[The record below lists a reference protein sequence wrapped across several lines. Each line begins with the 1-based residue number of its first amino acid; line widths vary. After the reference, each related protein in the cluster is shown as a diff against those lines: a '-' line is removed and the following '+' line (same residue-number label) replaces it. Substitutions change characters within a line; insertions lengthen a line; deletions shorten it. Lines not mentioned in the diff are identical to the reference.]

1 MNQLIEACLAAS
13 EKIYM
18 ENFAEL
24 LEEYSSA
31 QEMTPG
37 EVITAEVIAIDDATV
52 TVNAG
57 LKSEAWIDVNEFKDA
72 NGDLEVKV
80 GDFVTVTIESLENG
94 FGETKLS
101 RVKARRAADW
111 IILENALQDDTVL
124 TGVING
130 KVKGG
135 LTVMVN
141 SCLLYTSDAADE

>member
-57 LKSEAWIDVNEFKDA
+57 LKMLMEI
-72 NGDLEVKV
+72 
-80 GDFVTVTIESLENG
+80 
-94 FGETKLS
+94 
-101 RVKARRAADW
+101 
-111 IILENALQDDTVL
+111 
-124 TGVING
+124 
-130 KVKGG
+130 
-135 LTVMVN
+135 
-141 SCLLYTSDAADE
+141 

>member
-135 LTVMVN
+135 LTAV
-141 SCLLYTSDAADE
+141 SYTHL